1 MNIRSMYRVR
11 TRQCQRGVPIYLPF
25 QAHKVNKQ
33 QARSQDISQGVG
45 VQTAGPQPG
54 YFLGGQGAN
63 SRPVARIFPRGR
75 GANSRTVVRIFPRGP
90 GCKQQARS
98 QDISQG
104 AGVQTAG
111 PQPGYFLGG
120 QGANSRPVA
129 RIFPRRLGGRGA
141 NSRTVAW
148 IFPRGPGCKQQARGQ
163 DIPQGVAKRGVVVWD
178 QDHQVKR
185 SKKFCSFNLRTNNFI
200 VCRLFSYLS
209 TPLVF
214 QLELNATVKIRF
226 FLNLMF

>member
-120 QGANSRPVA
+120 
-129 RIFPRRLGGRGA
+129 RGA

-163 DIPQGVAKRGVVVWD
+163 DIPQEARGPGCKQQDSSLDISQGAGVQTAGPWPGYSLGGCKEGC
-178 QDHQVKR
+178 
-185 SKKFCSFNLRTNNFI
+185 CSMGPGSPSET
-200 VCRLFSYLS
+200 
-209 TPLVF
+209 
-214 QLELNATVKIRF
+214 Q
-226 FLNLMF
+226 